1 MEKIMEKLTLQK
13 FEEAAEKVK
22 EVTLQT
28 NLVYSEYFSAQ
39 SGNKVYLK
47 PENMQY
53 TGAYKVRG
61 AYYKIST
68 MSEEERKKGL
78 ITASAGNHA
87 QGVAYAAKK
96 YGVKAT
102 VVMPTTTPLIKV
114 NRTKGY
120 GAEVVLY
127 GNVYDEACEYA
138 LKLAKEQGLTFV
150 HPFDDLDVATGQG
163 SIAMEIIKE
172 LPTVD
177 YILVPIGGGGLATGV
192 STLAKLLNPNI
203 KVIGVEPAGANCL
216 QESIKAGK
224 VVTLPTVSTIADGT
238 AVKTPGTKLFPYL
251 QKNLD
256 DIITVPDED
265 LIVAFLDMVE
275 NHKMVVENSG
285 LLTVAAVKQLNV
297 KGKKI
302 VSILSGGNMDVI
314 TMSSV
319 VQQGLVQRSRIFTV
333 SVLLPDRPG
342 ELVRVASIIA
352 EANGNVIK
360 LEHNQF
366 VSINRKAT
374 VELRI
379 TIEAFGHEHKEEIV
393 EKLEK
398 AGLRPRIVKPWDKGF
413 TVEDMEAYYDE
424 AGFYDYIHKLSRT
437 PILKAQHPDFEI
449 AQMGIHGQ
457 RGVSCADC
465 HMPYK
470 SEGGVKF
477 SDHHIQS
484 PLAMIDRTCQTCHR
498 ESEETLRNNVYERQR
513 KANEIRNRL
522 EQELAKAHIE
532 AKFAWDKGAT
542 EEQMKDVLAL
552 IRQAQWR
559 WDFGVASHGGSFHA
573 PQEIQR
579 VLSHGLDRA
588 MQARL
593 AISKVLAKHGY
604 TDNVPMPDIST
615 KDKAQ
620 EYIGLDMDAE
630 RAAKDNFLKTTAP
643 AWLEKAKANNRL
655 ALK

>member
-1 MEKIMEKLTLQK
+1 MEELTLKK

-22 EVTLQT
+22 EATLPT
-28 NLVYSEYFSAQ
+28 NLIFSEYFSNQ
-39 SGNKVYLK
+39 TGNKVYLK

-68 MSEEERKKGL
+68 MSEEARKKGL

-87 QGVAYAAKK
+87 QGVAFAAKK

-127 GNVYDEACEYA
+127 GDVYDEACEYA
-138 LKLAKEQGLTFV
+138 LKLAEEKGLTFV

-177 YILVPIGGGGLATGV
+177 YILVPVGGGGLATGV

-216 QESIKAGK
+216 QASLKNGK
-224 VVTLPTVSTIADGT
+224 VTTLPTVSTIADGT
-238 AVKTPGTKLFPYL
+238 AVKTPGTKVFPYL

-265 LIVAFLDMVE
+265 LIVSFLDMVE
-275 NHKMVVENSG
+275 NHKMIVENSG
-285 LLTVAAVKQLNV
+285 LLTVAALKQLKV
-297 KGKKI
+297 KDKKV

-333 SVLLPDRPG
+333 SVLLPDKPG
-342 ELVRVASIIA
+342 ELVRVAQIIA
-352 EANGNVIK
+352 NSNGNVIK
-360 LEHNQF
+360 LDHNQF

-379 TIEAFGHEHKEEIV
+379 TIEAFGHEHKDQIV
-393 EKLEK
+393 SELEK
-398 AGLRPRIVKPWDKGF
+398 NGLRPRLVK
-413 TVEDMEAYYDE
+413 VN
-424 AGFYDYIHKLSRT
+424 I
-437 PILKAQHPDFEI
+437 
-449 AQMGIHGQ
+449 
-457 RGVSCADC
+457 
-465 HMPYK
+465 
-470 SEGGVKF
+470 
-477 SDHHIQS
+477 
-484 PLAMIDRTCQTCHR
+484 
-498 ESEETLRNNVYERQR
+498 
-513 KANEIRNRL
+513 
-522 EQELAKAHIE
+522 
-532 AKFAWDKGAT
+532 
-542 EEQMKDVLAL
+542 
-552 IRQAQWR
+552 
-559 WDFGVASHGGSFHA
+559 
-573 PQEIQR
+573 
-579 VLSHGLDRA
+579 
-588 MQARL
+588 
-593 AISKVLAKHGY
+593 
-604 TDNVPMPDIST
+604 
-615 KDKAQ
+615 
-620 EYIGLDMDAE
+620 
-630 RAAKDNFLKTTAP
+630 
-643 AWLEKAKANNRL
+643 
-655 ALK
+655 